1 MASASSGSNVPANVM
16 RQHQVWGRVEAVPSA
31 GSCSGSG
38 SQHSNSHMQ
47 DTRWLSSSDYA
58 SSGSQSAF
66 ASVQPEGDDAPLPSM
81 GSEGPLPSIGS
92 RGHAIGKCKQCHHFN
107 SPTGCDKG
115 EACTYCH
122 LHVKAK
128 RSRTR
133 PGKAVRGFA
142 KSQAQILDAMT
153 NVEELKQAA
162 GALLSQNRTKYM
174 QKLVKQK
181 LKAKGVTL
189 KLPGAHSDPESSM
202 DGESG
207 SGQDIGRSAASKEP
221 PRTNLQPQLQPLPQS
236 PPRPQP
242 PQQATKSRR
251 NLVSL

>member
-16 RQHQVWGRVEAVPSA
+16 RQHQVWGKVEAVASA

-38 SQHSNSHMQ
+38 SQHSNSHLQ
-47 DTRWLSSSDYA
+47 DTNWLSSSDNV
-58 SSGSQSAF
+58 SSGSQTAP
-66 ASVQPEGDDAPLPSM
+66 ASVQPEGDEAPLPSI
-81 GSEGPLPSIGS
+81 GSEAPLPSIGS
-92 RGHAIGKCKQCHHFN
+92 RGHAIGKCTQCYHFN

-153 NVEELKQAA
+153 NVEEMKQVAEQ
-162 GALLSQNRTKYM
+162 LLSQNDTKYM
-174 QKLVKQK
+174 QRIVKQK
-181 LKAKGVTL
+181 LMAKGVTL
-189 KLPGAHSDPESSM
+189 TSPSAFNDPGSSV

-221 PRTNLQPQLQPLPQS
+221 P
-236 PPRPQP
+236 
-242 PQQATKSRR
+242 QQATRSRR